1 MDLEDF
7 NSAPEADIRATLL
20 ACCDV
25 RSWSDA
31 VIDGRPY
38 ADATDALR
46 AAGTAALAFT
56 PADVD
61 RALAAHPRIG
71 ERATGAS
78 TEAAWS
84 RREQSGVASD
94 AETQAALLA
103 GNAAYEERFDR
114 VFLINAAGLDATAV
128 LAELHRRLENTPD
141 AEAAEV
147 ARELRGIALR
157 RLARVL
163 ELEEQLTERNS

>member
-31 VIDGRPY
+31 VLAARPY
-38 ADATDALR
+38 AEASDALR
-46 AAGTAALAFT
+46 VAGTAALAFT
-56 PADVD
+56 APEVD

-71 ERATGAS
+71 ERAAGAS

-84 RREQSGVASD
+84 RKEQSGVATD
-94 AETQAALLA
+94 AQTRADLLA
-103 GNAAYEERFDR
+103 GNRAYEERFDR
-114 VFLINAAGLDATAV
+114 VFLINAAGLDAQAV
-128 LAELHRRLENTPD
+128 LTELRRRLDNDPET
-141 AEAAEV
+141 EAAAV
-147 ARELRGIALR
+147 AAELRGIALR

-163 ELEEQLTERNS
+163 ELEDELAEGRS

>member
-38 ADATDALR
+38 VNASDALQV
-46 AAGTAALAFT
+46 AGTAALEFS
-56 PADVD
+56 PSDVD

-84 RREQSGVASD
+84 RREQSGVATD
-94 AETQAALLA
+94 TETQAALLA
-103 GNAAYEERFDR
+103 GNGAYEQRFDR
-114 VFLINAAGLDATAV
+114 VFLINAAGLDATTV

-147 ARELRGIALR
+147 AHELRGIALR

-163 ELEEQLTERNS
+163 ELEDELAEEQS

>member
-38 ADATDALR
+38 ADASDALR
-46 AAGTAALAFT
+46 VAGTAALAFT

-61 RALAAHPRIG
+61 RALASHPRIG
-71 ERATGAS
+71 ERAAGAS

-84 RREQSGVASD
+84 RREQSGVATD
-94 AETQAALLA
+94 AQTQAALLA
-103 GNAAYEERFDR
+103 GNGAYEERFDR
-114 VFLINAAGLDATAV
+114 VFLINAAGLDATTV
-128 LAELHRRLENTPD
+128 LAELHRRLENAPD

-163 ELEEQLTERNS
+163 ELEDELAERQS